1 MENEFTDKFP
11 SSKRVPFVHSEF
23 KVVINNQNV
32 SAGSSNVNINNNI
45 LVINK
50 ISPEK
55 SINNSNAFD
64 MEDLNS
70 PKRRCDVKGNE
81 IDKNIKKHGVTFIDK
96 ITKKRFVDVVDIE
109 SFKEFNIPEDI
120 EEEKKQKNSC
130 CVIV

>member
-23 KVVINNQNV
+23 KVVINNQNI

-55 SINNSNAFD
+55 SINNSNSF
-64 MEDLNS
+64 
-70 PKRRCDVKGNE
+70 
-81 IDKNIKKHGVTFIDK
+81 DKNIKKHGVTFIDK

>member
-11 SSKRVPFVHSEF
+11 SCKRVPFVHSEF
-23 KVVINNQNV
+23 KVVINNQNI

-81 IDKNIKKHGVTFIDK
+81 ISRLFLYYV
-96 ITKKRFVDVVDIE
+96 
-109 SFKEFNIPEDI
+109 
-120 EEEKKQKNSC
+120 
-130 CVIV
+130 